1 MVDVIGKV
9 DSDNP
14 SCPLGSEVRILAFW
28 IFHLSRSGVWGAKG
42 EDFAGGGANGDSSFL
57 EYHSV
62 DGGIERRALNI
73 VFELVLAAFGS
84 ASESAPTDLGL
95 GSPRGNPR
103 VAPSS
108 DNTGSDGR
116 GGGFGKGDGLFELV
130 MENGSSFNGFGG
142 IGEESIDPGADDNG
156 EIFSEKN
163 ILEPFQSS
171 GLSRA
176 PFH

>member
-9 DSDNP
+9 ESDDT
-14 SCPLGSEVRILAFW
+14 SCPLGSEVRVLALG

-42 EDFAGGGANGDSSFL
+42 EDFAGSGANGDSCFL
-57 EYHSV
+57 KYHSV

-73 VFELVLAAFGS
+73 VFELVLAAFGG

-108 DNTGSDGR
+108 DNTGSDGWD
-116 GGGFGKGDGLFELV
+116 GGFGKGDGLFELV
-130 MENGSSFNGFGG
+130 MENGSPFSGFGG
-142 IGEESIDPGADDNG
+142 IDEESIGPMIVARFLVRR
-156 EIFSEKN
+156 IF
-163 ILEPFQSS
+163 
-171 GLSRA
+171 LSHFKVLA
-176 PFH
+176 